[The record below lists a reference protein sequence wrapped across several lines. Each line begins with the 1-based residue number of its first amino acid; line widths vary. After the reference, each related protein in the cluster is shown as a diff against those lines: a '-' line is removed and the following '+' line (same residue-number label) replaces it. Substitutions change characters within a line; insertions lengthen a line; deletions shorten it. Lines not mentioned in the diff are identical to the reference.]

1 LRMRSMKANASETRV
16 LAGDVGGT
24 KTNLGLFVAGKQRP
38 VARVVESFSSAGSP
52 GLETIVKSFLSK
64 HRTDVSSACF
74 GIAGPVVRGKCK
86 TTNLPWEVSE
96 VSLKK
101 RFEWPHVRLLN
112 DLTATAEAVPLLTI
126 RERVTLNELRAPKH
140 QNLALIAP
148 GTGLG
153 QALMA
158 FRNGEYV
165 SVSSEGGHVDF
176 APANEAEVRLW
187 RYLRGMFGHVSV
199 ERVLSGP
206 GLVHIYS
213 WLRDTEGHREP
224 VWLKDRLGQGDSAKV
239 ITEAALN
246 QRQPLCREALRVFVS
261 VLGRTAGNL
270 ALTGTATGGVYLGGG
285 IPPKILPALQGEGFA
300 KTFVDK
306 GRFEAYLKKIPLY
319 VILNDKAALL
329 GAAKVA
335 FEMIQ

>member
-1 LRMRSMKANASETRV
+1 MKAKTGETTV
-16 LAGDVGGT
+16 LAGDIGGT
-24 KTNLGLFVAGKQRP
+24 KTNLGLFVAGKRRP
-38 VARVVESFSSAGSP
+38 VATVVESFPSGGSP
-52 GLETIVKSFLSK
+52 GLETIVERFLAK
-64 HRTDVSSACF
+64 HPVAIGSACF

-101 RFEWPHVRLLN
+101 RFKWSHVRLLN
-112 DLTATAEAVPLLTI
+112 DLTATAAAVPVLTH
-126 RERVTLNELRAPKH
+126 RERVALNEARAPKN

-153 QALMA
+153 QALLV
-158 FRNGEYV
+158 FKNGEYV
-165 SVSSEGGHVDF
+165 PVSSEGGHVDF
-176 APANEAEVRLW
+176 APDNEAEVRLW
-187 RYLRGMFGHVSV
+187 RYLRDIFGHVSV
-199 ERVLSGP
+199 ERILSGP

-213 WLRDTEGHREP
+213 WLRDREGYREP
-224 VWLKDRLGQGDSAKV
+224 GRLKEDLEKRDPARV
-239 ITEAALN
+239 ITEGALK
-246 QRQPLCREALRVFVS
+246 QRDPLCREALHVFVS

-285 IPPKILPALQGEGFA
+285 IPPRILPALQGERFTNA
-300 KTFVDK
+300 FVDK
-306 GRFEAYLKKIPLY
+306 GRFEDYLKKIPLR

-335 FEMIQ
+335 LEMI

>member
-1 LRMRSMKANASETRV
+1 MKAKPAEAKI

-24 KTNLGLFVAGKQRP
+24 KTNLGLFVPGKPRP
-38 VARVVESFSSAGSP
+38 VASAVESFPSGESS
-52 GLETIVKSFLSK
+52 GLEEIVTQFLDK
-64 HRTDVSSACF
+64 LPVDVASACF

-96 VSLKK
+96 ASLKK

-112 DLTATAEAVPLLTI
+112 DLTATAEAVPLLTN
-126 RERVTLNELRAPKH
+126 REWVALNEATAEKN

-153 QALMA
+153 QALLV
-158 FRNGEYV
+158 FWNGEYV
-165 SVSSEGGHVDF
+165 PVSSEGGHVDF
-176 APANEAEVRLW
+176 APAGEREVRLW
-187 RYLRGMFGHVSV
+187 QYLRDMFGHVSV

-206 GLVHIYS
+206 GLFRIYS
-213 WLRDTEGHREP
+213 WLRDREGYREP
-224 VWLKDRLGQGDSAKV
+224 QWLKDRLGEEDPAKV
-239 ITEAALN
+239 ITEEALKKSP
-246 QRQPLCREALRVFVS
+246 PLCREALQVFVS

-285 IPPKILPALQGEGFA
+285 IPPKILPALQGGGFA
-300 KTFVDK
+300 KSFVDK
-306 GRFEAYLKKIPLY
+306 GRFEDYLRKIPLR

-335 FEMIQ
+335 FEMIR

>member
-1 LRMRSMKANASETRV
+1 MKAKTSETRV

-24 KTNLGLFVAGKQRP
+24 KTNLGLFAAGKQRP

-52 GLETIVKSFLSK
+52 GLDTIVESFLSK
-64 HRTDVSSACF
+64 HRTDVSGACF

-96 VSLKK
+96 ISLKK

-126 RERVTLNELRAPKH
+126 RERVALNEARAPMH

-153 QALMA
+153 QALMV

-187 RYLRGMFGHVSV
+187 RYLRGIFGHVSV

-213 WLRDTEGHREP
+213 WLRDTEALREP
-224 VWLKDRLGQGDSAKV
+224 VWLKDRLEHGDPAKM

-285 IPPKILPALQGEGFA
+285 VPPKILPALRGEDFA
-300 KTFVDK
+300 KAFVDK

-335 FEMIQ
+335 IEMIR

>member
-1 LRMRSMKANASETRV
+1 MKPNKGEIMV
-16 LAGDVGGT
+16 LAGDIGGT
-24 KTNLGLFVAGKQRP
+24 KTNLGLCVVGKRRP
-38 VARVVESFSSAGSP
+38 VARVVESFSSAESP
-52 GLETIVKSFLSK
+52 GLETIVEKFVAK
-64 HRTDVSSACF
+64 HRVDIRSACF
-74 GIAGPVVRGKCK
+74 GIAGPVIRGKCK

-101 RFEWPHVRLLN
+101 RFKWRHVRLLN
-112 DLTATAEAVPLLTI
+112 DLTATAEAVPLLTAL
-126 RERVTLNELRAPKH
+126 ERAALNEARALKH

-153 QALMA
+153 QALLV
-158 FRNGEYV
+158 FRDGEYIP
-165 SVSSEGGHVDF
+165 VSSEGGHVDF
-176 APANEAEVRLW
+176 APADEAEVRLW
-187 RYLRGMFGHVSV
+187 RYLRNQFGHVSV
-199 ERVLSGP
+199 ERVVSGP
-206 GLVHIYS
+206 GLLDIYA

-224 VWLKDRLGQGDSAKV
+224 GWLKERMTQGDPAKV

-246 QRQPLCREALRVFVS
+246 QRQALCGAALRVFVS

-285 IPPKILPALQGEGFA
+285 IPPKILPALQGEAFQKA
-300 KTFVDK
+300 FVDK
-306 GRFEAYLKKIPLY
+306 GRFEAYLKSIPLR

-335 FEMIQ
+335 LQLIQ

>member
-1 LRMRSMKANASETRV
+1 MKSRKGEIIV

-24 KTNLGLFVAGKQRP
+24 KTNLGLFAARKRRP
-38 VARVVESFSSAGSP
+38 VARVVESFSSGGSP
-52 GLETIVKSFLSK
+52 GLETIVESFLYK
-64 HRTDVSSACF
+64 HRTDVCSACL
-74 GIAGPVVRGKCK
+74 GIAGPVVLGKSK

-101 RFEWPHVRLLN
+101 RFKWPHVRLLN
-112 DLTATAEAVPLLTI
+112 DLTATAEAVPLLTN
-126 RERVTLNELRAPKH
+126 RERVALNEARAPRH

-153 QALMA
+153 QALMV

-165 SVSSEGGHVDF
+165 PVSSEGGHVDF

-187 RYLRGMFGHVSV
+187 RYLRSMFGHVSV

-206 GLVHIYS
+206 GLAHIYA

-224 VWLKDRLGQGDSAKV
+224 VWLKGRLEQEDPAKV

-246 QRQPLCREALRVFVS
+246 QRQALCREALRVFVS

-285 IPPKILPALQGEGFA
+285 IPPKILPALEEEGFA
-300 KTFVDK
+300 KAFVDK

-335 FEMIQ
+335 FEIIR